1 MRIAVTGATG
11 FVGGA
16 VRRAA
21 EARGWQVHA
30 YGSRSWDI
38 TAGPLI
44 DPPVVDAVVHCAAAV
59 TDWGSPAEIRRVNV
73 SGTRS
78 VLETFPGARFVHM
91 SSASVYDPFRPTI
104 SAIESTAPVSRYLT
118 AYGATKAEAEGVVLA
133 RPNSVVLRP
142 HAVYG
147 PGDPTLLPRVLSAIR
162 GRTLFLVGNGQA
174 LQSLT
179 SIDNLARASLL
190 ACTGRPGVYN
200 VADSSPVVLESAL
213 RDLLRERGLD
223 VRIRYLPLGLA
234 WSLAAMAEPVW
245 RLAGRARPPR
255 LTRYAIS
262 HLASE
267 RTLDITAARTRLG
280 YEPAPTSFAGAA
292 TW

>member
-1 MRIAVTGATG
+1 MRLAVTGATG

-16 VRRAA
+16 VCRAA

-38 TAGPLI
+38 TAGPLT
-44 DPPVVDAVVHCAAAV
+44 DPPAVDAVVHCAAAV
-59 TDWGSPAEIRRVNV
+59 TDWGSPAQIRRVNV
-73 SGTRS
+73 SGTRN
-78 VLETFPGARFVHM
+78 VLETFPDARFVHM
-91 SSASVYDPFRPTI
+91 SSASVYDPFRPTT
-104 SAIESTAPVSRYLT
+104 SAVESTAPVSRYLT

-133 RPNSVVLRP
+133 RPDSVVLRP

-162 GRTLFLVGNGQA
+162 GRTLFLVGDGQA
-174 LQSLT
+174 PQSLT
-179 SIDNLARASLL
+179 SIDNLAQASLL

-200 VADSSPVVLESAL
+200 VADSSPVVLESAV

-223 VRIRYLPLGLA
+223 VRIRHLPLRLA
-234 WSLAAMAEPVW
+234 WSLAAVAEPVW
-245 RLAGRARPPR
+245 RLAGRATPPR

-262 HLASE
+262 HLAHE
-267 RTLDITAARTRLG
+267 RTLDITAARTHLG
-280 YEPAPTSFAGAA
+280 YKPAPTSFAGAA

>member
-1 MRIAVTGATG
+1 MRLAVTGATG

-16 VRRAA
+16 VCRAA
-21 EARGWQVHA
+21 EARGWRVHA

-38 TAGPLI
+38 AAGPLT

-59 TDWGSPAEIRRVNV
+59 TDWGSAAEIRRVNV
-73 SGTRS
+73 VGTRN

-91 SSASVYDPFRPTI
+91 SSASVYDPFRPTV
-104 SAIESTAPVSRYLT
+104 SAVESAAPVGRYLT
-118 AYGATKAEAEGVVLA
+118 AYGATKAEAEGVALTH
-133 RPNSVVLRP
+133 PDSVVLRP

-162 GRTLFLVGNGQA
+162 GRTLFLVGDGQA

-179 SIDNLARASLL
+179 SIDNLAHASLL

-200 VADSSPVVLESAL
+200 VADAAPVVLEQAL

-223 VRIRYLPLGLA
+223 VRIRYLPLRLA
-234 WSLAAMAEPVW
+234 WSLAAVAEPVW
-245 RLAGRARPPR
+245 RLARRAEPPR

-262 HLASE
+262 HLAEE
-267 RTLDITAARTRLG
+267 RTLDITAARTHLG